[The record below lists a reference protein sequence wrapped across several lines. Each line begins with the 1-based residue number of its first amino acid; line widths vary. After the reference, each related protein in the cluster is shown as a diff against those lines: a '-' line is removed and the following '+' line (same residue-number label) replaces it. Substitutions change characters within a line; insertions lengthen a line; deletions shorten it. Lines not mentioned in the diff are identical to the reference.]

1 MSKDYRRIVFAGVAG
16 TAAMTMV
23 GVWGAPMMGLA
34 PMNPADMLAGAMG
47 GMLVAGWTAHLMI
60 GIVLALGYAMVSARL
75 PGPAF
80 LRGALF
86 AVAPWLL
93 AQLMVM
99 PMMGMPVFSGSA
111 MAAMGSLIG
120 HLVYGVVIGSII
132 GVGVPAAV
140 ARSVRQ
146 TA

>member
-1 MSKDYRRIVFAGVAG
+1 MIVLAGVAG

-47 GMLVAGWTAHLMI
+47 GMLAAGWAAHLMI
-60 GIVLALGYAMVSARL
+60 GIVLALGYAMVAARL

-86 AVAPWLL
+86 AVAPWLV

-99 PMMGMPVFSGSA
+99 PMMGMPVFSGSV

-120 HLVYGVVIGSII
+120 HLVYGAVIGTVI
-132 GVGVPAAV
+132 GTGIPSTV
-140 ARSVRQ
+140 AGSSRQ